1 MLIYHYSNKD
11 FKGYVKPSFFGT
23 NTYTNNSARLGGI
36 KRSYF
41 YRREGIKEYYLN
53 GSQFL
58 YIAQV
63 NKSKLYNIDSNK
75 IISDDIYAEAKKR
88 GYKGIYN
95 NEQVVLFYTVKI
107 KDRKT
112 LTK

>member
-11 FKGYVKPSFFGT
+11 FKGYVKSSFFGT
-23 NTYTNNSARLGGI
+23 NTYTNNSARLSGV

-41 YRREGIKEYYLN
+41 YRQEGIKEYYLN
-53 GSQFL
+53 GSNCL
-58 YIAQV
+58 YIAII

-75 IISDDIYAEAKKR
+75 IIAEDIYAEAKKR

-95 NEQVVLFYTVKI
+95 NEQVILFYAVKI
-107 KDRKT
+107 KDLKT